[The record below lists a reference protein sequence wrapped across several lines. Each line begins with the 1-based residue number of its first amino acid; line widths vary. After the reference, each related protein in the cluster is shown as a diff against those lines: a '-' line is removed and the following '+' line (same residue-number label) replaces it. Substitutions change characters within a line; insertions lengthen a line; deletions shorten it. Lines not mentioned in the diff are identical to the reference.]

1 MTNTTKENT
10 MEKYGWAV
18 FMTEFWGTTSGAQVR
33 KVYDDAASLLGDYL
47 VSLSSEKDL
56 QCPGDSED
64 EYYLA
69 GFMPQES
76 FERIVAI
83 VRAKGLRVKE
93 ANFDIP
99 KQATNSV
106 SDYLSWWNEDYK
118 ARMALYEAEEIN
130 G

>member
-1 MTNTTKENT
+1 
-10 MEKYGWAV
+10 
-18 FMTEFWGTTSGAQVR
+18 
-33 KVYDDAASLLGDYL
+33 
-47 VSLSSEKDL
+47 
-56 QCPGDSED
+56 
-64 EYYLA
+64 
-69 GFMPQES
+69 MPQES

-106 SDYLSWWNEDYK
+106 SDYLNWWNEDYK
-118 ARMALYEAEEIN
+118 TRMALYEAEEIN